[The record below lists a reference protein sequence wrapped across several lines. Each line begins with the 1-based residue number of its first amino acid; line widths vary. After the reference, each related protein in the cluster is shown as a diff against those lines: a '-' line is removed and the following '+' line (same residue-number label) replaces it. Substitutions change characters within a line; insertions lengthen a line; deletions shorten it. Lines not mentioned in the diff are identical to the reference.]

1 MKHVGLEG
9 AGMDKALPA
18 DERGRLAALSALAIL
33 DTDPEPEYEHITE
46 LARTMLDAPIA
57 AVTIISADR
66 QWFKAV
72 QGLDMCESAREDSF
86 CTVTIQ
92 RPEPMVVEDACEH
105 PLFQDNVFVV
115 HEPHIRSYLGVPLVL
130 PSGHHAGALCVIDFR
145 PRTFNEQQVAS
156 LRQLAR
162 CVEKEFALRLQA
174 TLDDLTGCL
183 NRQFFFERVERTLA
197 RVRSGQT
204 EASLAILDLDHFK
217 SVNDTHG
224 HETGDMVL
232 KAAAEA
238 LTFELAGL
246 GEVGRIGGEE
256 FAVLFPSIAHQ
267 RVFEILEDVR
277 RRIASLSFPSVP
289 DLKVTTSGGFTPLR
303 PQDPDPIAAFKRAD
317 VALYE
322 AKGAGRNQI
331 ISIVDDPSGSHA
343 PSKGVAGLIEAR
355 LRDTE
360 PADS

>member
-1 MKHVGLEG
+1 
-9 AGMDKALPA
+9 MDKGLPA

-66 QWFKAV
+66 QWFKAIH
-72 QGLDMCESAREDSF
+72 GLDMCESAREDSF

-92 RPEPMVVEDACEH
+92 RPEPMVVEDAREH
-105 PLFQDNVFVV
+105 PLFRNNVFVV
-115 HEPHIRSYLGVPLVL
+115 REPHIRSYLGVPLVL
-130 PSGHHAGALCVIDFR
+130 PSGDHAGALCVIDYR
-145 PRTFNEQQVAS
+145 PRSFSDQQVAA

-174 TLDDLTGCL
+174 TLDDLTGCV
-183 NRQFFFERVERTLA
+183 NRQFFFERVDRTLA
-197 RVRSGQT
+197 RVRSGRT

-224 HETGDMVL
+224 HEAGDIVL

-256 FAVLFPSIAHQ
+256 FAVLFPALPSHKA
-267 RVFEILEDVR
+267 FEILEDVR
-277 RRIASLSFPSVP
+277 QRIAGLSFHSVP
-289 DLKVTTSGGFTPLR
+289 ELCVTKCGGLTPLR

-331 ISIVDDPSGSHA
+331 ISVVDDPTVEHA
-343 PSKGVAGLIEAR
+343 PSEGVAGLIEAR

-360 PADS
+360 TAGG